1 MKLDRDAVDYII
13 EVAQGSGFALVG
25 LDTREDIDLQP
36 SVTLRFLQVK
46 KPTSEPAKPPEKAD
60 PIAKTIRNQFKTL
73 DDDPEAD

>member
-36 SVTLRFLQVK
+36 SVTIRLLQTRQK
-46 KPTSEPAKPPEKAD
+46 ASPESAKPPEKAD

-73 DDDPEAD
+73 DDTED